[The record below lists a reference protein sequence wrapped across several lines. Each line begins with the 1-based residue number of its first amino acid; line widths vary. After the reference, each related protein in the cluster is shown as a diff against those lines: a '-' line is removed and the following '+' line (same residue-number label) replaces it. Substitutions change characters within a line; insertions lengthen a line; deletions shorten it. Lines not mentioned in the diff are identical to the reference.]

1 MRLGHPGAHAGRY
14 AVLAGVLALTAGVEG
29 QAAGDERSEAAE
41 PIRLEYHAAPGCPD
55 RGAFEA
61 RVHARTTRARFVT
74 GEGVTR
80 TFVVGLQGG
89 ATPSGRFT
97 VNRGAEIEGSRDVR
111 ADTCADV
118 ADALSLFVALAV
130 DPSALMGPTTD
141 VAGSGAP
148 VASASAAASAAPSA
162 APSASSSVTAPPEVP
177 PPPSPLHTDTPPDPV
192 AVDVPSTPASPPP
205 HTFFLGADFAMAT
218 GVSPDALLGFS
229 PVLGWRSS
237 SRTVLA
243 PEVRLG
249 FLRAASGTVVASP
262 GEASFTWTV
271 GRADGCL
278 LSWPPGPARLQA
290 CARVEAGVL
299 DATGTQIAAAHSS
312 TRGWFAAGPL
322 ARAEWDLL
330 APLFIEAEVAA
341 MVHATTDRF
350 YFVPDTTIYPVPL
363 LGLDASA
370 GLGVH
375 FL

>member
-1 MRLGHPGAHAGRY
+1 MLAAIAVVAGR
-14 AVLAGVLALTAGVEG
+14 
-29 QAAGDERSEAAE
+29 AAGDERSEAAE
-41 PIRLEYHAAPGCPD
+41 PIRLDYHATPGCPD
-55 RGAFEA
+55 REAFEA
-61 RVHARTTRARFVT
+61 RVRARTTRARFVT
-74 GEGVTR
+74 GEGMTR

-97 VNRGAEIEGSRDVR
+97 VNRGPGIEGSREVR
-111 ADTCADV
+111 ADSCADV

-130 DPSALMGPTTD
+130 DPSALMGPTT
-141 VAGSGAP
+141 AASGSATP
-148 VASASAAASAAPSA
+148 VASASASASAAPSA
-162 APSASSSVTAPPEVP
+162 APSASASASVTAPPDAP
-177 PPPSPLHTDTPPDPV
+177 SPPSPLQIDPPPDPV
-192 AVDVPSTPASPPP
+192 AVDVPSIPSRPQR

-249 FLRAASGTVVASP
+249 FLRAASGTIVASP

-271 GRADGCL
+271 GRADGCV
-278 LSWPPGPARLQA
+278 LSWPPGLARLQA
-290 CARVEAGVL
+290 CARVEAGAL
-299 DATGTQIAAAHSS
+299 DAAGTQIVAARSS

-322 ARAEWDLL
+322 ARGEWDLL
-330 APLFIEAEVAA
+330 APLFLEAEVAA
-341 MVHATTDRF
+341 MVHVTADSFFFEPHT
-350 YFVPDTTIYPVPL
+350 PIYQVPL

>member
-1 MRLGHPGAHAGRY
+1 MRLGHPRARAGRY
-14 AVLAGVLALTAGVEG
+14 TVLACVIALTAGVAG
-29 QAAGDERSEAAE
+29 RAAGDERSEAAE
-41 PIRLEYHAAPGCPD
+41 PIRLDYHATPGCPD
-55 RGAFEA
+55 REAFEA

-74 GEGVTR
+74 GEGMTR

-89 ATPSGRFT
+89 ATPSGRFA
-97 VNRGAEIEGSRDVR
+97 VNRGPEIEGSREVR

-130 DPSALMGPTTD
+130 DPSALMGP
-141 VAGSGAP
+141 APAASGSATP
-148 VASASAAASAAPSA
+148 VASTSASASPAPSA
-162 APSASSSVTAPPEVP
+162 APSASAAITAPPDPPSP
-177 PPPSPLHTDTPPDPV
+177 PPPLQIDTPPDPV
-192 AVDVPSTPASPPP
+192 AVDVPSTPAGPPR
-205 HTFFLGADFAMAT
+205 HTFFLGADFAVAT
-218 GVSPDALLGFS
+218 GVTPDALLGFS

-249 FLRAASGTVVASP
+249 FLRAASGTIIASP

-290 CARVEAGVL
+290 CARVEAGAL
-299 DATGTQIAAAHSS
+299 DAAGTQIADAQSH

-322 ARAEWDLL
+322 ARGEWELL
-330 APLFIEAEVAA
+330 APLFLEVEVAA
-341 MVHATTDRF
+341 MVHVTADSFFFEPHTS
-350 YFVPDTTIYPVPL
+350 IYQVPL
-363 LGLDASA
+363 LGVDASA